1 MPRPWQAIELDADR
15 NASETRDAAIAPLA
29 ALISG
34 DIPAIVVRHAFPQS
48 DCQHLIQRLIAHQL
62 MFESQDERIQQT
74 ALSSSQ
80 SDRWTRTGSNPTA
93 SSHRRIDIGTS
104 LGNHG
109 DDREEF
115 FRRAAETHQLFDEL
129 FSAPPNPIQLVYQWL
144 QRLTP
149 NKRVITAIESDGR
162 QYGPA
167 IFRVHYG
174 GYTYPPHFD
183 SVRNRE
189 ARTDYSIYRFDHQLA
204 GVLCLQ
210 NTVRDGQVAQGVV
223 YQQAWEPRL
232 DPYLKNNR
240 FHDFV
245 KQNDIPRC
253 LVELEPGD
261 LYFFNTGM
269 IHEVPGVDG
278 SLPRVVLATFIG
290 YSDDE
295 PDVMVWS

>member
-1 MPRPWQAIELDADR
+1 MPCPWQPIEIDGSAPG
-15 NASETRDAAIAPLA
+15 SEPRDAADAPLA
-29 ALISG
+29 ALTSG
-34 DIPAIVVRHAFPQS
+34 DIPAVVVRHAFPES
-48 DCQHLIQRLIAHQL
+48 DCQHLIQRLIASEL
-62 MFESQDERIQQT
+62 MFDSQDERIHQT

-80 SDRWTRTGSNPTA
+80 SDRWTQTGSNPTA

-109 DDREEF
+109 DDQEIF
-115 FRRAAETHQLFDEL
+115 FRRAAETHQLFGQL
-129 FSAPPNPIQLVYQWL
+129 FSRSPNPIQLVYEWL

-167 IFRVHYG
+167 IIRVHYG

-189 ARTDYSIYRFDHQLA
+189 ARTGYSVYRFDHQLA

-210 NTVRDGQVAQGVV
+210 NTVRDGQVAQGVI
-223 YQQAWEPRL
+223 YQQAWEPSL

-245 KQNDIPRC
+245 QQNDVSHC
-253 LVELEPGD
+253 LVELQPGD

-269 IHEVPGVDG
+269 IHEVPGVAG
-278 SLPRVVLATFIG
+278 TLPRVVLATFIG
-290 YSDDE
+290 YSNDD